1 MLEKLGRFM
10 ARHHWPVIGLWVA
23 LLVAVGGYAA
33 GHTGTAVDEFAIPG
47 AQSQQALD
55 LLEKDFPGAAGT
67 SATVVFEA
75 PSGQTLTDA
84 ANAAAIGDTVTNLKA
99 LEHVSNVSNPLD
111 QQIVGL
117 TFDHANPQPQL
128 AYSLMNEDKTVGYSS
143 VSYSTAIESQTVAK
157 TMFESLE
164 QAAEPASKAGL
175 NVNFGGAVTDGGNPA
190 ESSISDHSDEI
201 GLLIAVIILLIAL
214 GSVASMSVPILTAI
228 VAVAMSMM
236 IVNILMESFT
246 IGTVA
251 PILGTMIGL
260 GVGID
265 YSLFIVSRHRQNLDA
280 GMEVEESI
288 GRAIA
293 TSGSAVLFAGICVC
307 IAMCGLVLIGIPY
320 VSNLG
325 LIASMFVAITMVT
338 ALTLT
343 PALLGAYGRG
353 INRFAI
359 HHRKEETDP
368 TKTFSGRWAHVTSR
382 HPGAFAL
389 IAVVILI
396 VLALPLRSIELGF
409 TDDGDQPTELT
420 QYQSYE
426 LLTTNFGP
434 GITGPLIVAVDL
446 PEVTEQNAGAVLATL
461 SGLSTALKDTPGVA
475 SVSLPLPNQFPTE
488 ADPSKVPTAVIMELV
503 PTTAPNSDATTDLVS
518 TLRDTTIPNALKDG
532 AIPESQVYV
541 GGQTA
546 LLIDLTTAIQ
556 GRLLWFILAV
566 IAGAF
571 LLLMMVFRSLYVP
584 ANAAVMNL
592 LSIGAALGI
601 VVAIFNWGWA
611 KDVIGLTTSVPI
623 VSFVPVMM
631 FAVLFGLSMDYEVFL
646 LSRIKEEHD
655 KTGDNRESVV
665 NGVASTARVITS
677 AALIM
682 ISVFLAFVPSPDPT
696 VKMIGFGMAI
706 AVLIDAT
713 IVRMLLVPSTMELA
727 GKATWWFPK
736 WLDKILPKIHVE

>member
-1 MLEKLGRFM
+1 MLERLGRFM
-10 ARHHWPVIGLWVA
+10 ARHHWPVIGVWVVV
-23 LLVAVGGYAA
+23 LVAVGVYWL
-33 GHTGTAVDEFAIPG
+33 GHTGTAVDEFAVPG
-47 AQSQQALD
+47 ASSQQALD
-55 LLEKDFPGAAGT
+55 LLQQDFPSAAGT
-67 SATVVFEA
+67 SATVVYEA
-75 PSGQTLTDA
+75 PAGQTLTDT
-84 ANAAAIGDTVTNLKA
+84 ANAAAIGDTVANLQK
-99 LEHVSNVSNPLD
+99 LPNVASVTNPL
-111 QQIVGL
+111 QEQPTGL
-117 TFDHANPQPQL
+117 TFDEGNPQLQQ
-128 AYSLMNEDKTVGYSS
+128 AFTLMNEAKTVGYSS
-143 VSYSTAIESQTVAK
+143 VSYSTTISSPAEAK
-157 TMFESLE
+157 TMFEAL
-164 QAAEPASKAGL
+164 QGATEPATGAGL
-175 NVNFGGAVTDGGNPA
+175 SVTYGGAVTDAGNPA
-190 ESSISDHSDEI
+190 ESAISEHSDTI

-214 GSVASMSVPILTAI
+214 GSVASMSIPIITAI
-228 VAVAMSMM
+228 VAVTLSTM

-251 PILGTMIGL
+251 PVLGTMIGL

-280 GMEVEESI
+280 GMDIEESI
-288 GRAIA
+288 GRSIA

-343 PALLGAYGRG
+343 PALLGAYGHG

-382 HPGAFAL
+382 HPGAFAAL
-389 IAVVILI
+389 AVVVLI

-409 TDDGDQPTELT
+409 TDDGDQPTDLT
-420 QYQSYE
+420 QRQSYD

-446 PEVTEQNAGAVLATL
+446 PAVTKDNATAELEALAA
-461 SGLSTALKDTPGVA
+461 LSTAIKDTSGVA
-475 SVSLPLPNQFPTE
+475 SVSLPLPNKL
-488 ADPSKVPTAVIMELV
+488 PSTTNPDDLPTAVIMEVV
-503 PTTAPNSDATTDLVS
+503 PTTAPNSDATTQLVS
-518 TLRDTTIPNALKDG
+518 TLRDTTIPNALDG
-532 AIPESQVYV
+532 KAIPASQVYV

-546 LLIDLTTAIQ
+546 LLIDLTEAVQ
-556 GRLLWFILAV
+556 ARLVWFILAV

-611 KDVIGLTTSVPI
+611 KDAIGLTTSVPI

-655 KTGDNRESVV
+655 KTGDSRQSVI
-665 NGVASTARVITS
+665 NGVAATARVITS

-696 VKMIGFGMAI
+696 VKMIGFGMAV

-727 GKATWWFPK
+727 GNATWWFPK

>member
-10 ARHHWPVIGLWVA
+10 ARHHWPVIGVWVV
-23 LLVAVGGYAA
+23 LLVGVGAFAA

-55 LLEKDFPGAAGT
+55 LLEQDFPGAAGT
-67 SATVVFEA
+67 NATVVYET
-75 PSGQTLTDA
+75 PTGQTLTDA
-84 ANAAAIGDTVTNLKA
+84 ANAAAIGATVAELQKLPN
-99 LEHVSNVSNPLD
+99 VSTVSNPLD
-111 QQIVGL
+111 QQPTGI
-117 TFDHANPQPQL
+117 TFDEGNPQLQQ
-128 AYSLMNEDKTVGYSS
+128 AYSLMNEAKTVGYSS
-143 VSYSTAIESQTVAK
+143 VSYSTTITSQDEAK
-157 TMFESLE
+157 SLF
-164 QAAEPASKAGL
+164 QALEAATGPASTAGL
-175 NVNFGGAVTDGGNPA
+175 NVTFGGAVTDAGNPA
-190 ESSISDHSDEI
+190 ESGISDHSDQI
-201 GLLIAVIILLIAL
+201 GLGIAVIILLIAL

-228 VAVAMSMM
+228 ISVAMSTM
-236 IVNILMESFT
+236 IVSILMESFT

-265 YSLFIVSRHRQNLDA
+265 YSLFIVSRHRQNLQE
-280 GMEVEESI
+280 GMEVEQSI
-288 GRAIA
+288 GRSIA

-325 LIASMFVAITMVT
+325 LIASLFVAVTMVT

-343 PALLGAYGRG
+343 PALLGAYGNR
-353 INRFAI
+353 INALAI

-382 HPGAFAL
+382 HPGAFAAL
-389 IAVVILI
+389 AVVILI
-396 VLALPLRSIELGF
+396 TLALPLRSIELGF
-409 TDDGDQPTELT
+409 TDDGDQPTEMSQRQSYDLLT
-420 QYQSYE
+420 Q
-426 LLTTNFGP
+426 NFGP
-434 GITGPLIVAVDL
+434 GITGPLIVAIDL
-446 PEVTEQNAGAVLATL
+446 PPVTSENAAGALEAVA
-461 SGLSTALKDTPGVA
+461 GLSTALKDTPGVA
-475 SVSLPLPNQFPTE
+475 TVSLPLPNQFPTT
-488 ADPSKVPTAVIMELV
+488 ADPSKVPTAVIMEVV

-518 TLRDTTIPNALKDG
+518 TLRETTIPKALENA
-532 AIPESQVYV
+532 AIPSSQVYV

-546 LLIDLTTAIQ
+546 LLIDLTEAIQ
-556 GRLLWFILAV
+556 ARLVWFILAV

-571 LLLMMVFRSLYVP
+571 LLLMMVFRSIYVP

-655 KTGDNRESVV
+655 KTGDSRQSVI

-727 GKATWWFPK
+727 GNATWWFPK